1 MDGLRARLVGN
12 SEASELLL
20 QKAAD
25 AVRAVD
31 PAAFP
36 VPSRVVRRVIRSE
49 RDLSRF
55 GMQVPHRKSYV
66 IAADALLH
74 MVERDELGI
83 DRASEVP
90 TPAILLAQ
98 PGDGKLPGLTLK
110 QLLVRYW
117 ELLFHARI
125 DATLAAKV
133 ESGELTPALIRERI
147 DQIGQVEF
155 DEMHAVIR
163 DEDFLLPP
171 EDFTAAYIEAAAV
184 YLQLRYFEPRRL
196 AAFFPALED
205 YPRIDAVF
213 SQDLDVLY
221 LLETTRPGR
230 RPRAAGLAERGG
242 GTRSSPGLLRG
253 SARRARC
260 RNWR

>member
-1 MDGLRARLVGN
+1 M
-12 SEASELLL
+12 
-20 QKAAD
+20 
-25 AVRAVD
+25 
-31 PAAFP
+31 
-36 VPSRVVRRVIRSE
+36 RRVIRSE

-66 IAADALLH
+66 IAADELLH
-74 MVERDELGI
+74 LVAWDELGI
-83 DRASEVP
+83 SRADEVP

-117 ELLFHARI
+117 KLLFHARI

-155 DEMHAVIR
+155 DEMYAVIR

-221 LLETTRPGR
+221 LLETTRPEGAPAPKVCGR
-230 RPRAAGLAERGG
+230 RQRNVSF
-242 GTRSSPGLLRG
+242 TGLLTRLG
-253 SARRARC
+253 SPPKLRI
-260 RNWR
+260 